1 MNFLPIILAIVTSM
15 LYHLFQKLTPAGAHP
30 ILALVVTYITATLAS
45 LILLPAFPLNADLRE
60 SLRSVNWISVAL
72 GLTIVGLELGYLLAY
87 RTGWNLSIAGIFSN
101 ATVALL
107 LIPIGIAFFNEKLS
121 AFNLAG
127 ILFCTVGL
135 VLVNWR
141 IS

>member
-1 MNFLPIILAIVTSM
+1 M
-15 LYHLFQKLTPAGAHP
+15 LYHLFQKLTPAAANP
-30 ILALVVTYITATLAS
+30 ILALITTYATALLAS
-45 LILLPAFPLNADLRE
+45 FLLLPVFPLSQPLRG
-60 SLRSVNWISVAL
+60 SKKDVNWVSVAL

-87 RTGWNLSIAGIFSN
+87 RAGWNISLAGIFSN

-107 LIPIGIAFFNEKLS
+107 LIPIGITLFHERLS

-127 ILFCTVGL
+127 ILCCTLGL

-141 IS
+141 T